1 MRWRVLALILLGV
14 NLALAVILLRSP
26 GRENRGQTPEELA
39 AGAGSSGL
47 GKTNVVL
54 RRQYFTWREIESDDY
69 PTYVANLR
77 DINCPEQTIRDIIIA
92 EINGLYSRRRAL
104 EVLTADQQWWRTEPD
119 SNVVAAAEEKSRI
132 LDEERRA
139 LLSRLLGTNWESGD
153 LVSLPR
159 PSRPGIALDGEI
171 LGSLPIEIKQALED
185 INMRSVD
192 NLRTYLETQK
202 REGKTADP
210 AELAKIRQQTRAE
223 LQRVL
228 NPAQLEE
235 YLLRYSEN
243 AADLRADLGQ
253 LKYFN
258 ATSNEFRGIF
268 RSTDLLSQQI
278 QLLAGATDASS
289 VAQRKNLE
297 DQREKAIQV
306 ALGPERY
313 DQYRML
319 HDPLYRNAVASAEQA
334 GAPESASTIYQI
346 NLASAAEVERIRTDP
361 NLTQEQKL
369 IELKRLEVDQLEAR
383 SLATGQELPPAPP
396 EMKVP
401 APRKTYVVRPGDSAS
416 VVSMIYGVPV
426 NALRAANPNTDISRL
441 RPGDSLNI
449 PIANLPPP
457 PPR

>member
-1 MRWRVLALILLGV
+1 MRWRVVAFILLGV
-14 NLALAVILLRSP
+14 NLALALALLRS
-26 GRENRGQTPEELA
+26 GRGGRNLSSDDSALLA
-39 AGAGSSGL
+39 SNAS

-54 RRQYFTWREIESDDY
+54 RRQYFSWRDIESDDY

-92 EINGLYSRRRAL
+92 DVNALYSRRRAL
-104 EVLTADQQWWRTEPD
+104 EVVTSDQQWWRAEPD
-119 SNVVAAAEEKSRI
+119 SNIVAVAEEKFRV
-132 LDEERRA
+132 LDDERRA
-139 LLSRLLGTNWESGD
+139 LLGRLLGTNWESGD

-159 PSRPGIALDGEI
+159 PSRPGIALDGEV
-171 LGSLPIEIKQALED
+171 LGSLPVEIKQVLED
-185 INMRSVD
+185 INIRSVD
-192 NLRTYLETQK
+192 AIRAYLDAQK
-202 REGKTADP
+202 REGKPADP

-243 AADLRADLGQ
+243 AADLRTELGQ

-258 ATSNEFRGIF
+258 ASSNEFRSIF

-278 QLLAGATDASS
+278 QLLAGATDPNS

-297 DQREKAIQV
+297 EQREKAIQI
-306 ALGPERY
+306 ALGPARY
-313 DQYRML
+313 QDYQML
-319 HDPLYRNAVASAEQA
+319 HDPLYRNAVASAEKA
-334 GAPESASTIYQI
+334 GDPESAMTIYQI
-346 NLASAAEVERIRTDP
+346 NLASAAEVERIRLDP
-361 NLTQEQKL
+361 DLTQEQKM
-369 IELKRLEVDQLEAR
+369 IELKRLELEQLQAR
-383 SLATGQELPPAPP
+383 TLAVGQELPPTPP
-396 EMKVP
+396 ETRP
-401 APRKTYVVRPGDSAS
+401 PPRKTYVVRPGDSAS

-449 PIANLPPP
+449 PTANLPPP